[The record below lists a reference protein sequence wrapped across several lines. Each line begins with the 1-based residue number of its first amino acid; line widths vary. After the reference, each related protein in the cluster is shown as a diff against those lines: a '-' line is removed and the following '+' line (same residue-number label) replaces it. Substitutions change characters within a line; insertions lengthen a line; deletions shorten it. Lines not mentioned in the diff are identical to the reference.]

1 MGATGMPF
9 TDIDFDKPGKQV
21 GFVDFPHSIHDDA
34 WGVLPVP
41 LCVIKNGTGP
51 TIILQGGN
59 HGDEYEGPIILGELV
74 RDLDPARIAGRL
86 IILPTINRPAI
97 EAGNRC
103 SPLDGLNFNRTF
115 PGNPTGSI
123 TEQLS
128 SYLHDVLFPLAD
140 VFVDLHSGGSS
151 LNMLPSAIIEP
162 CENDGLAQK
171 IRSAVLAFGAP
182 INVVISNYGDP
193 RTSTAAAVRAGLI
206 TIGTELGGAGTVSP
220 EALEIGRNGV
230 CNLLAHFGVV
240 SGAKPEQPP
249 APASS
254 IYDITGTCA
263 YVRSPDAGVFEPF
276 HQLGDK
282 VEAGQGAG
290 RVHFL
295 TDLAKAPLELVYAR
309 AGVVYGLRQP
319 GIVRPGNCC
328 VVIASRCQE

>member
-34 WGVLPVP
+34 WGVLPIP

-86 IILPTINRPAI
+86 IILPAINRPAI
-97 EAGNRC
+97 EVGNRC

-123 TEQLS
+123 TERLS

-151 LNMLPSAIIEP
+151 LNMMPSAIVEP
-162 CENDGLAQK
+162 CEDESLAQQ
-171 IRSAVLAFGAP
+171 IRKAVLAFGAAM
-182 INVVISNYGDP
+182 N
-193 RTSTAAAVRAGLI
+193 
-206 TIGTELGGAGTVSP
+206 
-220 EALEIGRNGV
+220 
-230 CNLLAHFGVV
+230 
-240 SGAKPEQPP
+240 
-249 APASS
+249 
-254 IYDITGTCA
+254 
-263 YVRSPDAGVFEPF
+263 VRSEE
-276 HQLGDK
+276 H
-282 VEAGQGAG
+282 
-290 RVHFL
+290 
-295 TDLAKAPLELVYAR
+295 TSEL
-309 AGVVYGLRQP
+309 Q
-319 GIVRPGNCC
+319 
-328 VVIASRCQE
+328 SH